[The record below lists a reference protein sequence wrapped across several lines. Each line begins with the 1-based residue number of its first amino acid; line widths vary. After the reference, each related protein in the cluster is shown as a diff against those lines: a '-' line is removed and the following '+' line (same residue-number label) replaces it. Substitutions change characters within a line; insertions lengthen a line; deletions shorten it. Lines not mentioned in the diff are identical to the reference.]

1 MEININTYKT
11 FLTIFNRVKRNAKQK
26 YFETILYEN
35 KNNIKETWSILRK
48 IINNQEND
56 RNMPSSFN
64 INGNE
69 TSDPLK
75 IFEGFNDFFSK
86 IGQTI
91 QDNVPSPH
99 TNFTHHMKGTF
110 PHNLYMSPIVIVMW
124 VFLTLGSFTYNDD
137 FN

>member
-1 MEININTYKT
+1 
-11 FLTIFNRVKRNAKQK
+11 
-26 YFETILYEN
+26 
-35 KNNIKETWSILRK
+35 
-48 IINNQEND
+48 
-56 RNMPSSFN
+56 MPSSFN

-75 IFEGFNDFFSK
+75 ISEGFNDFFSK

-110 PHNLYMSPIVIVMW
+110 PRNLYMSPIAPKELEFISNKIKSKNSCGHDDISSKLMKETIHLISSPLSHIFNQSFVKGIVPLQMKIAKIIPI
-124 VFLTLGSFTYNDD
+124 FKSGAKKFPK
-137 FN
+137 